1 MVHFNVERRRS
12 LRVEPAGE
20 HKLTLDI
27 TMPVE
32 VVDISLTGVQL
43 ASSAELSV
51 GDRAELR
58 TAIGPRSVTAAIAVR
73 RVAPDQKPTRA
84 GTRYRAGAVFDAV
97 STEQRMAL
105 EQLLGTEPL

>member
-12 LRVEPAGE
+12 PRAEPAGE

-32 VVDISLTGVQL
+32 VLDISLTGVQL
-43 ASSAELSV
+43 ASNSELSV

-58 TAIGPRSVTAAIAVR
+58 TAVGSRSVTMTIEIR
-73 RVAPDQKPTRA
+73 RVALDPKPTRT
-84 GTRYRAGAVFDAV
+84 GIRYRAGAVFDTV
-97 STEQRMAL
+97 SAEQRVML
-105 EQLLGTEPL
+105 EQFLGTEPL

>member
-1 MVHFNVERRRS
+1 MVYFGVERRRS
-12 LRVEPAGE
+12 PRVEPAGE

-32 VVDISLTGVQL
+32 VLDISLTGVQF
-43 ASSAELSV
+43 ASNAELSI

-58 TAIGPRSVTAAIAVR
+58 TAIGSRSVAVAIEVR
-73 RVAPDQKPTRA
+73 RVAPDPRPTRA
-84 GTRYRAGAVFDAV
+84 GARYRAGAVFDTV